1 MPART
6 LLFALFRAY
15 NLLTAIAKFPSSVA
29 LPRSVVLMRKAVA
42 LGLAIGLLTTNLVG
56 QSSQQSPQQQPPPRP
71 TRQRRDVQPE
81 DILRITTELVQTDV
95 VVTDREDQIVSDLKL
110 SDFEVFENG
119 KKQDLQFLE
128 FITVDEPGRSEGSA
142 NVPRIAGVDTTIPT
156 DTTAA
161 DLRRVIGFV
170 VDDVTIP
177 SEDMSR
183 VRTMLLDFV
192 NNKMRDGDLV
202 AVIRTVGGRGLLEQF
217 TADRQILRRAVND
230 LGVRTIPPHLAFPG
244 AEPGRVTTTPAPF
257 GNATAADTVSAA
269 PNNGDFDGPAEG
281 ANLVPR
287 SMLGLSVANQTVNSL
302 RQIPGRKNLVLVSGG
317 LPLFD
322 LSRSGAIIGDVSQ
335 IFRQLTDNATRSG
348 VVINTMDVRGLKTTG
363 AVAAFQDTPAKS
375 ALGGGTFAGG
385 DENVNFGRGMDTA
398 RLGDR
403 SLTEQLTLRIL
414 ASMTGGV
421 SVTNSNNFAEG
432 LEKVLRRSRGYYR
445 LAYRPSE
452 KFDNNF
458 HKVNVKVRR
467 SGVQVYSGEGYVAR
481 YDNSSKLP
489 TKEDEM
495 VKAAIS
501 PLARRD
507 LDVAAELQYLFSN
520 TKQADLTINT
530 FVNARNLDFKKAGD
544 RYHASFDVVGFVL
557 DQLGKSRGGISQTI
571 NADLSEES
579 YQHALASGLSY
590 TANAQLPPGY
600 YQVRLIVR
608 ETESGK
614 IGTFSRYFEVPDL
627 SQKQLMLSS
636 VLLYEINPT
645 AKDKTPQLLPATRV
659 ISRKNDLR
667 YATVVYNAKTEGGK
681 PQVTS
686 RLIISAGGKILF
698 QEAEQPLTTPGS
710 ESGQWVRLGQLAL
723 AKVPPGR
730 YVLTLVVNDPLAD
743 KKRQTISRSVDFTVV
758 D

>member
-1 MPART
+1 
-6 LLFALFRAY
+6 
-15 NLLTAIAKFPSSVA
+15 
-29 LPRSVVLMRKAVA
+29 MRKAVA
-42 LGLAIGLLTTNLVG
+42 IGLAIGLLTTNLLA
-56 QSSQQSPQQQPPPRP
+56 QSSQQSAQQQPPPP
-71 TRQRRDVQPE
+71 PPQQRQDVQAE

-95 VVTDREDQIVSDLKL
+95 VVTDRDDQIISDLKL

-119 KKQDLQFLE
+119 KKQELQFME
-128 FITVDEPGRSEGSA
+128 FISVNEPGRSEGSA
-142 NVPRIAGVDTTIPT
+142 NVPRIAGVDTTVPT

-183 VRTMLLDFV
+183 VRMLLLDFV
-192 NNKMRDGDLV
+192 NNKMRNGDLV
-202 AVIRTVGGRGLLEQF
+202 AIIRTVGGRGLLEQF

-230 LGVRTIPPHLAFPG
+230 LGVRTVPPHLAFPG
-244 AEPGRVTTTPAPF
+244 EEPGRITSTPAPF
-257 GNATAADTVSAA
+257 GDATAADTVTGT
-269 PNNGDFDGPAEG
+269 PNNGEFEGPAEG
-281 ANLVPR
+281 TNQIPR

-302 RQIPGRKNLVLVSGG
+302 RQIPGRKNLVLLSGG
-317 LPLFD
+317 LPMFD
-322 LSRSGAIIGDVSQ
+322 LSRSGAIIADITQ

-385 DENVNFGRGMDTA
+385 DENANFGRGMDTA

-421 SVTNSNNFAEG
+421 SVVNTSNFDEG
-432 LEKVLRRSRGYYR
+432 LEKVLKRSRGYYR

-452 KFDNNF
+452 KFDNRF

-481 YDNSSKLP
+481 YDHSSDSP
-489 TKEDEM
+489 TKEDEI

-520 TKQADLTINT
+520 TKQAELTINA
-530 FVNARNLDFKKAGD
+530 FVNARNLNFKKVGD
-544 RYHASFDVVGFVL
+544 RYHATLDVVGFIL
-557 DQLGKSRGGISQTI
+557 DQLGKSRGGISQTV
-571 NADLSEES
+571 NADLTEES
-579 YQHALASGLSY
+579 YQRALASGLSY
-590 TANAQLPPGY
+590 TANTQLPPGY
-600 YQVRLIVR
+600 YQVRLVVR

-614 IGTFSRYFEVPDL
+614 IGTVSRYFEVPDL
-627 SQKQLMLSS
+627 SQKQLTMGS
-636 VLLYEINPT
+636 VLLYEVNPT
-645 AKDKTPQLLPATRV
+645 AKDKTPQLLPATRI

-667 YATVVYNAKTEGGK
+667 YASVIYNAKTEGGK

-686 RLIISAGGKILF
+686 RLIISVGGRVLF
-698 QEAEQPLTTPGS
+698 QEPEQPATTPGS

-723 AKVPPGR
+723 GKVPPGR
-730 YVLTLVVNDPLAD
+730 YVLTLVVTDPLAD
-743 KKRQTISRSVDFTVV
+743 KKRQTVSRSVDFTVV